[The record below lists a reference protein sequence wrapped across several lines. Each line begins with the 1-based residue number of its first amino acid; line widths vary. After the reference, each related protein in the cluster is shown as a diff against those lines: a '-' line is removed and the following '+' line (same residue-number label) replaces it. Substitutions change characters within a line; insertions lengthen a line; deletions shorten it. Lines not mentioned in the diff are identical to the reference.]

1 VQQQGDPAV
10 AGRRA
15 RPEASGAGRSERWF
29 TRLPVFVAALVVCQ
43 DVFRDERGRTHLHA
57 VFDNLNATGFPVT
70 TQFMVWCSLR
80 GRGSARVVL
89 KVVDMQDAMV
99 TVTDAV
105 AVDVTPFRG
114 HDMFFTFTL
123 TLASEGLYRVVA
135 FVDGIPGME
144 TPLLV
149 RLQGSQESAG

>member
-1 VQQQGDPAV
+1 VQRDDTAAARP
-10 AGRRA
+10 R
-15 RPEASGAGRSERWF
+15 RPEAAGAGRAERWF

-43 DVFRDERGRTHLHA
+43 DAFRDERGRTHLHA

-89 KVVDMQDAMV
+89 KVVDTADATLAV
-99 TVTDAV
+99 TEAV

-114 HDMFFTFTL
+114 HDMFFTFTVG
-123 TLASEGLYRVVA
+123 LAGEGLHRVVA

-144 TPLLV
+144 TPLMV
-149 RLQGSQESAG
+149 RMQGSQE